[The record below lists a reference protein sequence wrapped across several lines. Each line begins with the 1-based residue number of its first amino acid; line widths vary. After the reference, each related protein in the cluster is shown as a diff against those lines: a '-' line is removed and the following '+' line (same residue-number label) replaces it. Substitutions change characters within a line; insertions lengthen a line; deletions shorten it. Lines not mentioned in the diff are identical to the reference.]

1 MGSCCSRDAAV
12 VSAAS
17 SSSSSSSSCRGTA
30 KLVLPDGD
38 LQEFAW
44 PVKASHVL
52 RREPACFICHS
63 DAMGYDGPLAAIGA
77 DEELLPGQ
85 LYFVLPLSSLR
96 RPLSP
101 AEMAALAARACSALS
116 MKGYAVFEAD
126 DEEEKGGVS
135 ATKRRVGGCGRRA
148 RTRLDTIEEGW
159 D

>member
-12 VSAAS
+12 LSAA
-17 SSSSSSSSCRGTA
+17 SSSSSSSCRGTA

-52 RREPACFICHS
+52 RREPACFICNS
-63 DAMGYDGPLAAIGA
+63 DAMEYDGSVSAIGA
-77 DEELLPGQ
+77 EEELQPGQ

-101 AEMAALAARACSALS
+101 AEMAALAARASAALS
-116 MKGYAVFEAD
+116 RKGYDVFVA
-126 DEEEKGGVS
+126 DEEEEQGGLS
-135 ATKRRVGGCGRRA
+135 ATKGRAGGCGRRA
-148 RTRLDTIEEGW
+148 GARLGTIQEGW